1 MLNFHEKPVTY
12 VGEVGLKVLDLQK
25 MIRFY
30 KEILGF
36 EVLEETEAVAVLGA
50 GGEALLRLEAKAGT
64 APKNQRYAGLY
75 HFAILLPDRQELGKI
90 LLHLH
95 HHGIGIGS
103 SDHLVSEALY
113 LSDPEGNGI
122 EIYRDRAPEE
132 WDWNGGQVVMAV
144 DPIDAA
150 GLVQAAEQSGE
161 EFGGM
166 PAGTVMGHIHLHV
179 SNLPEAKTFYVDG
192 LGFEVVSAMGGQALF
207 LADQKYHHHIG
218 LNVWNGIGIPAL
230 PDNTAGLGYFTL
242 VLESEEKRQ
251 ETAGRLRELGA
262 EVVEQS
268 GNMEVKDPSGNTIRL
283 TV

>member
-1 MLNFHEKPVTY
+1 MNFHEKPVTY
-12 VGEVGLKVLDLQK
+12 VGEVGLKVLDLK
-25 MIRFY
+25 EMVRFY
-30 KEILGF
+30 KDIIGF
-36 EVLEETEAVAVLGA
+36 EILEETENTAVLGA
-50 GGEALLRLEAKAGT
+50 GGKALLKLEAGNEIT
-64 APKNQRYAGLY
+64 PKSQRYAGLY
-75 HFAILLPDRQELGKI
+75 HFAILLPDRKELGKI

-95 HHGIGIGS
+95 NNGIGIGS

-132 WDWNGGQVVMAV
+132 WDWDGSQVVMAV

-150 GLVQAAEQSGE
+150 GLVQAAEESGE
-161 EFGGM
+161 VFGGL

-179 SNLPEAKTFYVDG
+179 SNLAKAKDFYVEC
-192 LGFEVVSAMGGQALF
+192 LGFELVSALGGQALF

-230 PDNTAGLGYFTL
+230 PENTAGLGYYTL
-242 VLESEEKRQ
+242 VLDSEAKRKAAI
-251 ETAGRLRELGA
+251 ERLRGYGV
-262 EVVEQS
+262 EVDEQDAFV
-268 GNMEVKDPSGNTIRL
+268 EVKDPSGNAIRL